1 MSAKDDAT
9 HSSRHPDRWT
19 LTLTLAALMG
29 AAIGATVAWWAA
41 PPSLARF
48 EARLAWSGAA
58 PTAAE
63 WPRAARAGESAT
75 LVTNDRG
82 LVLAVR
88 AADAASTRDLASGI
102 AQRRTAAVTALTEAR
117 TTLLE
122 RWTSELVA
130 GPVPPLAPETDCAAT
145 LLARAQ
151 QLREAARELP
161 GPFAG
166 PAVPEAPKPPLSVL
180 ERLQELQLA
189 AEAHDT
195 AALATALRAAA
206 ESEQQ
211 WLGAGVP
218 SRAAIAGER
227 GASWRR
233 WQLERADSLVSL
245 AGRIMVDATPFQQ
258 ELVFGVVPE
267 RVLELAA
274 DLPDPYR
281 ALIESTA
288 APDAPIAVPLPD
300 VWARLLGTGALLGAL
315 GAMLAALLT
324 RSARGGAPRSVVP
337 FIAQRDPA
345 EVGPWLHLV
354 SGPNANAITRAVLEL
369 SAPALAR
376 GERVLVVDG
385 SPRLTLHERFGR
397 EARWG
402 LMECLLADM
411 PVLGLVQYG
420 GRPGFYLLA
429 HGNAQRGDGWPR
441 LGQRLDDARPHF
453 GRVILAF
460 EANAP
465 RAIGDA
471 LVGRALEGWWA
482 EPVQRLPGIAAELS
496 GRLGIAFSPIDLAN
510 IPEVSLEALTERV
523 VELQPTLQ
531 AAVAVA
537 EPVAVVAP
545 LALPETPP
553 EPVVLDCDL
562 QVRQRLRFLA
572 WMRRVQAESRHEEPL
587 ETVSS

>member
-19 LTLTLAALMG
+19 LTLTLVALMG
-29 AAIGATVAWWAA
+29 AAIGASVAWLAA
-41 PPSLARF
+41 PPSLARY

-58 PTAAE
+58 PTASE
-63 WPRAARAGESAT
+63 WPRAARAGESAA

-88 AADAASTRDLASGI
+88 AADAPATRELASAM
-102 AQRRTAAVTALTEAR
+102 AQRRAAGVTALAEAR
-117 TTLLE
+117 STLKE
-122 RWTSELVA
+122 RWTSELSV
-130 GPVPPLAPETDCAAT
+130 GPIPPLAAETDCAAI

-151 QLREAARELP
+151 QLRESARELP

-166 PAVPEAPKPPLSVL
+166 PAVAEAPKPPLAVL

-189 AEAHDT
+189 AEAHDP
-195 AALATALRAAA
+195 AALTGSLAA
-206 ESEQQ
+206 EAREEHA
-211 WLGAGVP
+211 WFAAGVP
-218 SRAAIAGER
+218 SRAAIAAER
-227 GASWRR
+227 GALWRR
-233 WQLERADSLVSL
+233 WQLERADSLASL
-245 AGRIMVDATPFQQ
+245 AVQVMAGATPFQQ
-258 ELVFGVVPE
+258 ELAFAAVPE

-274 DLPDPYR
+274 NLPDPYL

-288 APDAPIAVPLPD
+288 TPDAPIAVPLPE
-300 VWARLLGTGALLGAL
+300 VWGRLLGWGALLGAL
-315 GAMLAALLT
+315 GALLTALLT
-324 RSARGGAPRSVVP
+324 RGMRGGAQRNVVP
-337 FIAQRDPA
+337 FVAQRDHA

-369 SAPALAR
+369 SAPPLAR

-429 HGNAQRGDGWPR
+429 HGNAQRGNGWPR

-482 EPVQRLPGIAAELS
+482 EPVQRLPEIAAELS
-496 GRLGIAFSPIDLAN
+496 GRLGIAFSPIDIAKMSD
-510 IPEVSLEALTERV
+510 VSLESLTERV
-523 VELQPTLQ
+523 VELQPVL
-531 AAVAVA
+531 AAVA
-537 EPVAVVAP
+537 PVVAP
-545 LALPETPP
+545 AAEVARTALAVSQP